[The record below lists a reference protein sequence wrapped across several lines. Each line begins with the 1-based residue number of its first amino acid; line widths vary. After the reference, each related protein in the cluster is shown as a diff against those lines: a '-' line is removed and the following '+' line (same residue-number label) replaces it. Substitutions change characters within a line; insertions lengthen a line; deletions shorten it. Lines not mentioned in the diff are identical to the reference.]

1 MVVDWFRWPVSTHE
15 ELDFTLD
22 CLERI
27 GYLKVQNMIP
37 FVLFLEEGSKI
48 EGLSSQILR
57 GQFPH

>member
-1 MVVDWFRWPVSTHE
+1 MAGVNPYE

-27 GYLKVQNMIP
+27 GYLKAVKYAP
-37 FVLFLEEGSKI
+37 PRTLLEEGSKI

-57 GQFPH
+57 GQFPTNI